1 MGLARKKKILKSNNH
16 VGLYG
21 DGMRANTDGIVIL
34 SSLLDAPVGDIVV
47 LVAFTD
53 RQVPE
58 GKYE

>member
-1 MGLARKKKILKSNNH
+1 MGLERKKKTLKSNDH
-16 VGLYG
+16 VGSYR

-47 LVAFTD
+47 LAAFAD
-53 RQVPE
+53 RQVLE